1 MWMPRRCYQTMT
13 ENGED
18 EDFGKPAENLVSLQ
32 TAPFYAVKFY
42 PTTFGSQGG
51 VLTDEQGRV
60 LNEEGNAIAGL
71 YAAGEMSNR
80 YFYNE
85 NYVLA
90 ASLGLYATT
99 GRDAGT
105 AAAADLN

>member
-1 MWMPRRCYQTMT
+1 
-13 ENGED
+13 
-18 EDFGKPAENLVSLQ
+18 
-32 TAPFYAVKFY
+32 
-42 PTTFGSQGG
+42 
-51 VLTDEQGRV
+51 
-60 LNEEGNAIAGL
+60 
-71 YAAGEMSNR
+71 MSNR